1 MKRFHRR
8 SRRLCILAA
17 LLVLLVLFLR
27 QNVLLDTASR
37 HAILLDAQS
46 GRVLAQKRADER
58 TAPAS
63 LTKMMTVLLVIE
75 TEPDLD
81 KQVTLPEDIFPALQT
96 ENASMAGFVPDE
108 TVTVRDLLYGAMLP
122 SGAECCEALAQLVS
136 GSEENFATLM
146 NQKAAELG
154 MRDEAIDLCGQV
166 DFTRTDAMPLLE
178 RDAQFRFACAGCGN
192 CCRGRED
199 IVLSGYDLWRIAA
212 RLRLPPQI
220 VARGYC
226 RSSIGRVSHLPVLR
240 LAPVKE
246 NRNNCPF
253 LTENHC
259 AIHEAEPLVC
269 ALYPLAQEISR
280 AGEVHYFLQPTGC
293 GGQVIEAK
301 VQDYLARYDV
311 PAREAIDVRWA
322 QTCMALEDTV
332 EQLEAVLS
340 PVLVHRMQAKLWQAL
355 YFGYDYAQDYLP
367 QLEANLQ
374 TLDTELHKLTEY
386 QKKRNNSSK

>member
-1 MKRFHRR
+1 
-8 SRRLCILAA
+8 
-17 LLVLLVLFLR
+17 
-27 QNVLLDTASR
+27 
-37 HAILLDAQS
+37 
-46 GRVLAQKRADER
+46 
-58 TAPAS
+58 
-63 LTKMMTVLLVIE
+63 
-75 TEPDLD
+75 
-81 KQVTLPEDIFPALQT
+81 
-96 ENASMAGFVPDE
+96 
-108 TVTVRDLLYGAMLP
+108 
-122 SGAECCEALAQLVS
+122 
-136 GSEENFATLM
+136 
-146 NQKAAELG
+146 

-226 RSSIGRVSHLPVLR
+226 RSSIGRVSHLPGLR

-311 PAREAIDVRWA
+311 PAR
-322 QTCMALEDTV
+322 DTV

-340 PVLVHRMQAKLWQAL
+340 PVLVRRMQAKLWQAL

-374 TLDTELHKLTEY
+374 TLDMELHKLTEY

>member
-1 MKRFHRR
+1 
-8 SRRLCILAA
+8 
-17 LLVLLVLFLR
+17 
-27 QNVLLDTASR
+27 
-37 HAILLDAQS
+37 
-46 GRVLAQKRADER
+46 
-58 TAPAS
+58 
-63 LTKMMTVLLVIE
+63 
-75 TEPDLD
+75 
-81 KQVTLPEDIFPALQT
+81 
-96 ENASMAGFVPDE
+96 
-108 TVTVRDLLYGAMLP
+108 
-122 SGAECCEALAQLVS
+122 
-136 GSEENFATLM
+136 
-146 NQKAAELG
+146 
-154 MRDEAIDLCGQV
+154 MRDEAIDLCGQIN
-166 DFTRTDAMPLLE
+166 FTRTDAMPLLE

-293 GGQVIEAK
+293 GGQVIEAR
-301 VQDYLARYDV
+301 VQ
-311 PAREAIDVRWA
+311 E
-322 QTCMALEDTV
+322 TCMALEDTV
-332 EQLEAVLS
+332 ERLEEVLS
-340 PVLVHRMQAKLWQAL
+340 PVLVRRMQAKLWQAL

-367 QLEANLQ
+367 QLESNLQ
-374 TLDTELHKLTEY
+374 TLDTELRKLTEY

>member
-1 MKRFHRR
+1 
-8 SRRLCILAA
+8 
-17 LLVLLVLFLR
+17 
-27 QNVLLDTASR
+27 
-37 HAILLDAQS
+37 
-46 GRVLAQKRADER
+46 
-58 TAPAS
+58 
-63 LTKMMTVLLVIE
+63 
-75 TEPDLD
+75 
-81 KQVTLPEDIFPALQT
+81 
-96 ENASMAGFVPDE
+96 
-108 TVTVRDLLYGAMLP
+108 
-122 SGAECCEALAQLVS
+122 
-136 GSEENFATLM
+136 
-146 NQKAAELG
+146 

-280 AGEVHYFLQPTGC
+280 KGQVSYFLQPGDRSKGAGLPC
-293 GGQVIEAK
+293 P
-301 VQDYLARYDV
+301 LRCAR
-311 PAREAIDVRWA
+311 PG
-322 QTCMALEDTV
+322 
-332 EQLEAVLS
+332 S
-340 PVLVHRMQAKLWQAL
+340 H
-355 YFGYDYAQDYLP
+355 
-367 QLEANLQ
+367 
-374 TLDTELHKLTEY
+374 
-386 QKKRNNSSK
+386 

>member
-1 MKRFHRR
+1 
-8 SRRLCILAA
+8 
-17 LLVLLVLFLR
+17 
-27 QNVLLDTASR
+27 
-37 HAILLDAQS
+37 
-46 GRVLAQKRADER
+46 
-58 TAPAS
+58 
-63 LTKMMTVLLVIE
+63 
-75 TEPDLD
+75 
-81 KQVTLPEDIFPALQT
+81 
-96 ENASMAGFVPDE
+96 
-108 TVTVRDLLYGAMLP
+108 
-122 SGAECCEALAQLVS
+122 
-136 GSEENFATLM
+136 
-146 NQKAAELG
+146 

-322 QTCMALEDTV
+322 QTCMDLEDVVEPLDAALEPPLRRRKIPWSSWR
-332 EQLEAVLS
+332 QCSARCWCAGCRRS
-340 PVLVHRMQAKLWQAL
+340 SGRRCILVTIMHRTICRSWK
-355 YFGYDYAQDYLP
+355 
-367 QLEANLQ
+367 Q
-374 TLDTELHKLTEY
+374 TC
-386 QKKRNNSSK
+386 KRWTWNCTN